1 MRAAGL
7 GYYHTV
13 IFISMFV
20 GYMLYYFN
28 RKTFSKWF
36 EPSQFGTW
44 WAILNLQV
52 VWDSSSLQCWFS
64 SVQYLEN
71 HRVDVEPGSKKGKGK
86 KGEKKSPLF
95 FPGPNDESS
104 LKEFLL
110 SPYVWVLSAGYLV
123 VFRVKI
129 TCTDWGQLF
138 LIQEKGQSAMMG
150 DSSYMSALEVGGFF
164 GSIGAGYLSDRA
176 VARVGNPHV
185 SSLIMSSVKRCF
197 IVLVKSSCVVSQEAP
212 LWVLALHPVSVLT
225 GDSEK
230 EVYPKIYHNDI
241 LINYESTPSNFCGTS
256 HAIVALM
263 ASVGAFIADLP
274 FSTIAK
280 QYSWD
285 TAFRVAEV
293 TGAVTT
299 VCFFFVRNMCTKMG
313 LVAKKMD

>member
-1 MRAAGL
+1 MRA
-7 GYYHTV
+7 
-13 IFISMFV
+13 
-20 GYMLYYFN
+20 
-28 RKTFSKWF
+28 TFSKAIHFRTFCSSQNLEKCFTWF
-36 EPSQFGTW
+36 DRSQFGTW

-71 HRVDVEPGSKKGKGK
+71 RRVDVEPGSKKGKGK
-86 KGEKKSPLF
+86 KGEKK
-95 FPGPNDESS
+95 
-104 LKEFLL
+104 FLL

-123 VFRVKI
+123 VFGVKI
-129 TCTDWGQLF
+129 ACTDWGQLF
-138 LIQEKGQSAMMG
+138 LMQEKGQSAMMG

-176 VARVGNPHV
+176 VARKF
-185 SSLIMSSVKRCF
+185 SITSLPSSVSFLF
-197 IVLVKSSCVVSQEAP
+197 IYLFIF
-212 LWVLALHPVSVLT
+212 ALMVPIVFF
-225 GDSEK
+225 G
-230 EVYPKIYHNDI
+230 
-241 LINYESTPSNFCGTS
+241 LIASESTPSNFCGTS

-285 TAFRVAEV
+285 TAFWVAEV

>member
-1 MRAAGL
+1 MRA
-7 GYYHTV
+7 
-13 IFISMFV
+13 
-20 GYMLYYFN
+20 
-28 RKTFSKWF
+28 TFSKAIHFRTFCSSQNLEKCFTWF
-36 EPSQFGTW
+36 DRSQFGTW

-71 HRVDVEPGSKKGKGK
+71 RRVDVEPGSKKGKGK

-123 VFRVKI
+123 VFGVKI
-129 TCTDWGQLF
+129 ACTDWGQLF
-138 LIQEKGQSAMMG
+138 LMQEKGQSAMMG

-176 VARVGNPHV
+176 VARVVCFFMGTYLEKF
-185 SSLIMSSVKRCF
+185 SITSL
-197 IVLVKSSCVVSQEAP
+197 EAP

-225 GDSEK
+225 GVSEK

-285 TAFRVAEV
+285 TAFWVAEV

>member
-1 MRAAGL
+1 
-7 GYYHTV
+7 
-13 IFISMFV
+13 
-20 GYMLYYFN
+20 
-28 RKTFSKWF
+28 
-36 EPSQFGTW
+36 GTW

-71 HRVDVEPGSKKGKGK
+71 HHVDVEPGSKK
-86 KGEKKSPLF
+86 
-95 FPGPNDESS
+95 GPNDESS

-123 VFRVKI
+123 VFGVKI
-129 TCTDWGQLF
+129 ACTDWGQLF
-138 LIQEKGQSAMMG
+138 LMQEKGQSAMMG

-176 VARVGNPHV
+176 VARVAIFSVFLFIYLFIFALMV
-185 SSLIMSSVKRCF
+185 SHTTIFVLQPIVFFGLIAS
-197 IVLVKSSCVVSQEAP
+197 
-212 LWVLALHPVSVLT
+212 
-225 GDSEK
+225 
-230 EVYPKIYHNDI
+230 
-241 LINYESTPSNFCGTS
+241 ESTPSNFCGTS

-285 TAFRVAEV
+285 TVFWVAEV
-293 TGAVTT
+293 TGTVTT
-299 VCFFFVRNMCTKMG
+299 VCFFF
-313 LVAKKMD
+313 MD

>member
-71 HRVDVEPGSKKGKGK
+71 HRVDVEPGSKK
-86 KGEKKSPLF
+86 
-95 FPGPNDESS
+95 GPNDESS

-176 VARVGNPHV
+176 VARVVCFFMGTYLEKF
-185 SSLIMSSVKRCF
+185 SITSL
-197 IVLVKSSCVVSQEAP
+197 EAP

>member
-71 HRVDVEPGSKKGKGK
+71 HRVDVEPGSKKG
-86 KGEKKSPLF
+86 
-95 FPGPNDESS
+95 PNDESS

-176 VARVGNPHV
+176 VARP
-185 SSLIMSSVKRCF
+185 SSVSFLF
-197 IVLVKSSCVVSQEAP
+197 IYFYFFALMVSHTTIFVLQPIVFF
-212 LWVLALHPVSVLT
+212 
-225 GDSEK
+225 G
-230 EVYPKIYHNDI
+230 
-241 LINYESTPSNFCGTS
+241 LIASESTPSNFCGTS